1 MFGLDVLGN
10 PFSLIRGLTEG
21 VESLF
26 YEPFS
31 GSVQGPGEFFT
42 SVGKGIKQLVGT
54 AIIGGNEKY

>member
-31 GSVQGPGEFFT
+31 GSVRGPGEFFD
-42 SVGKGIKQLVGT
+42 SVGTGIKQLVGT
-54 AIIGGNEKY
+54 AIIGGNNEY